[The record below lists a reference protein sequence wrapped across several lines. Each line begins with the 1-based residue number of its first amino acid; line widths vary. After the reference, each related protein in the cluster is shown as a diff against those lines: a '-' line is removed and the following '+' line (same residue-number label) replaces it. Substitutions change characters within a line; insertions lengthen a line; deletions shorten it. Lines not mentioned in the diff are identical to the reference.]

1 MNKSFPLSKKIGL
14 FFGPVLFFILISIP
28 VIPPLNP
35 ESQKVIAIASLM
47 ISWWISEA
55 VELPVTALV
64 PIVLLPF
71 TGVLDIKEATAP
83 YSSPIVFLFM
93 GGFVVA
99 LGMEKYQ
106 LHKRIALNIVSFT
119 GTNANGIILGFMLAT
134 AFLSMWISNTATT
147 VMMLPIAVSV
157 ISLLSNQTDPES
169 KGLRYFSLAIMLGI
183 AYSANVGGISTLIGT
198 PPNSVF
204 AGFIYESYG
213 YEISFL
219 NWMLMALP
227 FTIVLLF
234 ITYFFLVKILY
245 PNQLGHFSGSAGVIH
260 SEKKKLGKLSAGENR
275 VLIVFIFTALSW
287 ILRSYINPFIPFMK
301 LTDAGIAMTGAIALF
316 LVPINFKKGEF
327 VLEWKDTAKLPWGIL
342 ILFGGGLT
350 LAAGMEKTGII
361 DLIGDSVASSGH
373 MGNLMVISILIT
385 IMLFMTELMSNVALV
400 TILLPVVAG
409 VAQGLEIDPLLV
421 AIPVTMASS
430 CAFMLPMA
438 TPPNAIVF
446 ASGHIKVSQMV
457 RAGVYLNIISVQL
470 LIVLSQTLIP
480 LIFG

>member
-1 MNKSFPLSKKIGL
+1 MNTSFPLTKKIGL
-14 FFGPVLFFILISIP
+14 FLGPILFFIFLSIP

-157 ISLLSNQTDPES
+157 ISLLSDQTDPES

-204 AGFIYESYG
+204 AGFIYESMG
-213 YEISFL
+213 FEISFL
-219 NWMLMALP
+219 NWMLMAFP
-227 FTIVLLF
+227 FTTVLLF

-245 PNQLGHFSGSAGVIH
+245 PNKLGHFSGSAEVIRA
-260 SEKKKLGKLSAGENR
+260 EKQKLGVLKAGEKR
-275 VLIVFIFTALSW
+275 VLIVFICTAVLW
-287 ILRSYINPFIPFMK
+287 ISRSYINPFIPFVK
-301 LTDAGIAMTGAIALF
+301 LTDAGIAMTGALALF
-316 LVPINFKKGEF
+316 LFPINYKTGEF
-327 VLEWKDTAKLPWGIL
+327 VLEWKDTTKLPWGIL

-361 DLIGDSVASSGH
+361 DLIGESVADSGH

-409 VAQGLEIDPLLV
+409 VAKGLDIDPLLV

-457 RAGVYLNIISVQL
+457 KAGIYLNIISVIL
-470 LIVLSQTLIP
+470 LIVLSQTLVP
-480 LIFG
+480 MIFS